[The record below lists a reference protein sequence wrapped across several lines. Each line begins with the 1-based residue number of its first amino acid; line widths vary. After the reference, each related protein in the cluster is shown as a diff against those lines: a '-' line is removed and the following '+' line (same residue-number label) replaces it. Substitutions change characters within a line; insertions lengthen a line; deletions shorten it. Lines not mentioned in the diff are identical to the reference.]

1 MERDVCVFG
10 DGVGLEVID
19 GFQVLAADYRTLVDI
34 ASSDVDGVTTQA
46 FSHKEICHNWTMG
59 PPEGCCRKIEGFG

>member
-19 GFQVLAADYRTLVDI
+19 GFQVLAADYPTLVDI
-34 ASSDVDGVTTQA
+34 ASSDVDGV
-46 FSHKEICHNWTMG
+46 FS
-59 PPEGCCRKIEGFG
+59 